1 LKHLP
6 AFFWFWQPIFHVDH
20 CLIALTGLA
29 SEKSSEKQRGLH
41 IMTQQEVDDDFL
53 SLLAEDE
60 PQRDRR
66 AVRHWR
72 ILIVDDDDD
81 VHQATEFA
89 LTNTPVLGRPLM
101 FLHAYSSDE
110 AVEVLKREIDVAVI
124 LLDVVM
130 EREDAGLRLVRRIRE
145 ELELREVRIILR
157 TGQPGYAPEM
167 DAIRDYDIN
176 DYKTKSELSRNRLF
190 TTLTT
195 AIRSYDQIHAISAS
209 RRGLGMIIRSSA
221 ELMARH
227 GLQEFAAGVITQ
239 LAGLLHLA
247 PEGIVCAHQK
257 GEGPESTRVIAAAGS
272 YLQCVEKPLSSLG
285 RPRASNQIHRA
296 LEARQHQFGIDS
308 TTLFFPTESGNEM
321 AAYIETSIEP
331 DGLDFQLLDV
341 FCTNITIGLD
351 NVVLF
356 AQLNDFAYKDQMLG
370 IPNRLSLVQKLN
382 AIGPDKRSEATLALV
397 DIDHFSQLNDALG
410 HSHGDLLLEAVA
422 QRLRETLSPE
432 TLIARVDA
440 DTFGVLASDEEV
452 SPERLQSAFRTPFTL
467 DNSDHLLTVSIGL
480 ARIADCDGDGST
492 ALRCANIA
500 LNYAKEGTRGQHC
513 YFTREMELHTRNRV
527 RLLQDLRTAFAADK
541 LFVVYQPQVRLS
553 DRKVLG
559 VEALLRWRNED
570 GQFIPPEQFIPL
582 AESSGMI
589 ISLGH
594 WVLRTAC
601 MSLREFEQSGVTNL
615 RMAVNVSVSQF
626 RHPNFLSSVDA
637 VLSESGINPQLLEL
651 EITESVAMLEY
662 EFMFGMIN
670 ELKTRGV
677 MVAIDDFGTGFS
689 SLSHLERLNVDRL
702 KIDGSFI
709 AQMTQAQSSHRIVE
723 TILQLGHGLDLTVIA
738 EGIETEEQATALAA
752 LGCDEGQGY
761 LFARPLEPDALKAYI
776 RTTIAQV

>member
-1 LKHLP
+1 
-6 AFFWFWQPIFHVDH
+6 
-20 CLIALTGLA
+20 
-29 SEKSSEKQRGLH
+29 
-41 IMTQQEVDDDFL
+41 MTQQEVDDDFL
-53 SLLAEDE
+53 TLLAEDE
-60 PQRDRR
+60 PHRDRR

-72 ILIVDDDDD
+72 ILIVDDDED

-101 FLHAYSSDE
+101 FLHAFSSDE
-110 AVEVLKREIDVAVI
+110 AVEVLKREHDVAVI

-130 EREDAGLRLVRRIRE
+130 EREDAGLRLVKRIRE
-145 ELELREVRIILR
+145 ELGLHESRIILR

-195 AIRSYDQIHAISAS
+195 AIRSYDQIHAINAS

-239 LAGLLHLA
+239 LAGLLRLA
-247 PEGIVCAHQK
+247 PEGIVCAHDK
-257 GEGPESTRVIAAAGS
+257 GEGAESTHIIAAAGS

-285 RPRASNQIHRA
+285 RPRVTNQIHRA
-296 LEARQHQFGIDS
+296 MEARQHQFSSDS
-308 TTLFFPTESGNEM
+308 TTLFFPSESGRDM
-321 AAYIETSIEP
+321 AAYIETNIAP
-331 DGLDFQLLDV
+331 DGLDFQLIDV

-356 AQLNDFAYKDQMLG
+356 SQLNDYAYNDQLLN
-370 IPNRLSLVQKLN
+370 IPNRLSFVQSLS
-382 AIGPDKRSEATLALV
+382 AIGPEKRASSTLALV

-410 HSHGDLLLEAVA
+410 HSHGDMLLEAVA
-422 QRLRETLSPE
+422 RRLRETLVPE
-432 TLIARVDA
+432 VLLARVDA
-440 DTFGVLASDEEV
+440 DTFGVLAIDGDLN
-452 SPERLQSAFRTPFTL
+452 PDHLQAAFRTPFTL
-467 DNSDHLLTVSIGL
+467 DDSDHLLSVSIGL
-480 ARIADCDGDGST
+480 ARIAECDGDGSA
-492 ALRCANIA
+492 ALKCANIA
-500 LNYAKEGTRGQHC
+500 LNFAKDGTRGQYC
-513 YFTREMELHTRNRV
+513 YFSREMELHTRNRV
-527 RLLQDLRTAFAADK
+527 RLLQDLRAAFAANR
-541 LFVVYQPQVRLS
+541 LFVVYQPQLRLA
-553 DRKVLG
+553 DRQIIG
-559 VEALLRWRNED
+559 VEALLRWRNDD

-601 MSLREFEQSGVTNL
+601 MSLRALEQNGIKDL
-615 RMAVNVSVSQF
+615 RLAVNVSVSQF
-626 RHPNFLSSVDA
+626 RHPMFLASVDA
-637 VLSESGINPQLLEL
+637 VLAESGINPRLLEL
-651 EITESVAMLEY
+651 EITESVAMEY
-662 EFMFGMIN
+662 DFMHGMIS
-670 ELKTRGV
+670 ELKERGV
-677 MVAIDDFGTGFS
+677 MVAVDDFGTGFS
-689 SLSHLERLNVDRL
+689 SLSHLERLHVDRL

-723 TILQLGHGLDLTVIA
+723 TILQLGHGLDLSVIA
-738 EGIETEEQATALAA
+738 EGIETEEQAQALTA

-761 LFARPLEPDALKAYI
+761 LFARPLEADALVTYIKASAP
-776 RTTIAQV
+776 R